1 MEQVLELFKKDKF
14 AQLCGIKVLEVRP
27 GYAKCSMEI
36 TENHLNGL
44 GTLMGGATFTLADFT
59 FSLAVNSH
67 GAVAVA
73 LNAFISYLR
82 KCESGVVTAV
92 ASEISRSNKTGTYR
106 VCIYDEEEHQ
116 IAEFTGTAFIK
127 GNHPVK

>member
-1 MEQVLELFKKDKF
+1 MDKVLELFKKDKF
-14 AQLCGIKVLEVRP
+14 AKYCGIQIVEVRP

-44 GTLMGGATFTLADFT
+44 ETLMGGATFTLADFT

-73 LNAFISYLR
+73 LNAYISYLK
-82 KCESGVVTAV
+82 KCEHGTVTAI
-92 ASEISRSNKTGTYR
+92 ATEISRSNKTGIYR
-106 VCIYDEEEHQ
+106 VCITDEEGRQ
-116 IAEFTGTAFIK
+116 IAEFSGTAFIK
-127 GNHPVK
+127 GSHTI